1 MAGATNVGLDCTDG
15 SNGGSSRTSFPAR
28 RLGGESR
35 PAAIGPG
42 IEVFSRYAKVVEPTG
57 ESIPVRGALTLINQV
72 LAEQEGECDGDT
84 RFAIKWFEQYGFDK
98 AGYNPAEGLAR
109 ATNVSVKGLEEADL
123 VARAG
128 RVRVL
133 RRAELAPGS
142 GIRPPTSVRRCG
154 R

>member
-1 MAGATNVGLDCTDG
+1 MGAPVEMPVDGDEQDLAECGVDRLLSTVAG
-15 SNGGSSRTSFPAR
+15 R
-28 RLGGESR
+28 RL
-35 PAAIGPG
+35 
-42 IEVFSRYAKVVEPTG
+42 
-57 ESIPVRGALTLINQV
+57 
-72 LAEQEGECDGDT
+72 
-84 RFAIKWFEQYGFDK
+84 
-98 AGYNPAEGLAR
+98 GYNPAEGLAR

-142 GIRPPTSVRRCG
+142 GIRPPTSVRRCW